1 MDVLSNRQQQI
12 LTLLLEA
19 SQFITIST
27 LAKTFHLSERTIQY
41 DVEYIESMAET
52 GGYRIIRHKTMGIK
66 AMKESDTSHEWV
78 QADVRSRQFHF
89 SKDERQ
95 TLLKLMLLEHENP
108 LSTKQLAEELNVSR
122 RTMISDIK
130 DVSKWY
136 RHYHLTLT
144 YINNKG
150 YIVEGNEAH
159 YRHAYVRLL
168 HAYYDNMNDV
178 MIAQL
183 NATSDLKHIRESVI
197 SVLKREHYPLVQ
209 TAIEGLI
216 LHLLI
221 AVRRMKQNNPLPEPN
236 KTYEDKK
243 DDVSYTVASAI
254 KLEIEARFNIVF
266 PDSEID
272 VMVLHLL
279 SSKRAAISSTRVNEA
294 YMHQTIEKFVD
305 HIGAEM
311 GVAFFTDGKLIQG
324 LCIHLSP
331 ALYRLQNHIYQANPL
346 HEKIIHEYQELY
358 DVIVKKI
365 KILEEAYQLKFH
377 AHEISYVTLH
387 FASSFERLMTQRHH
401 KLKVVV
407 VCGSG
412 VGTSQLL
419 NVKLSHV
426 YPEFDIIDAYS
437 IYDISEDE
445 LSNMN
450 VDLVI
455 STVPTPYQT
464 IKTVTISPLLTRDDL
479 DVLNAIVN
487 ERRAA
492 TLLQPEMRGLSL
504 TDVLHTRVF
513 KIDQSMSYQQAITQ
527 GVRPLER
534 DGIVSTDYK
543 EEIMNKLQSLG
554 PYMVIS
560 PHIALIHGSTSHVY
574 GVGMSLGHFEKGIT
588 FNHLHYDPIYVV
600 ICLATENTKLHL
612 KALKQLTE
620 LLTNNDIRQQLI
632 DGKLTEFQQH
642 IKQMEGE
649 TTWL

>member
-19 SQFITIST
+19 SQFMTIHT

-41 DVEYIESMAET
+41 DIEYIESMAET
-52 GGYRIIRHKTMGIK
+52 GGYHIVRHKTMGIK
-66 AMKESDTSHEWV
+66 AMKETDASHEWI
-78 QADVRSRQFHF
+78 QTDGQGLHFHF

-95 TLLKLMLLEHENP
+95 TLLKLMLLEHESP
-108 LSTKQLAEELNVSR
+108 MSTKQLAEELNVSR
-122 RTMISDIK
+122 RTILSDIK
-130 DVSKWY
+130 AVSKWY
-136 RHYHLTLT
+136 SHHNLTLM

-150 YIVEGNEAH
+150 YVVEGNEAH
-159 YRHAYVRLL
+159 YRQAYARLL

-183 NATSDLKHIRESVI
+183 NATSDLKQIRESVI
-197 SVLKREHYPLVQ
+197 KVLKREHYPLVQ

-221 AVRRMKQNNPLPEPN
+221 AVRRMKQNNPLPEPTT
-236 KTYEDKK
+236 TYVAKK
-243 DDVSYTVASAI
+243 DDVSYAVASAI
-254 KLEIEARFNIVF
+254 KLEIESHFNIVF
-266 PDSEID
+266 PDSERD

-279 SSKRAAISSTRVNEA
+279 SSKRATLSSTRVNEA
-294 YMHQTIEKFVD
+294 YMHQTIEKFVE

-324 LCIHLSP
+324 LSIHLSP

-346 HEKIIHEYQELY
+346 HDNIIHEYQELY
-358 DVIVKKI
+358 EVIVKNI
-365 KILEEAYQLKFH
+365 NILEEAYHLQFH
-377 AHEISYVTLH
+377 AHEISYITLH

-445 LSNMN
+445 LSDMN

-464 IKTVTISPLLTRDDL
+464 IETVTISPLLTRGDL
-479 DVLNAIVN
+479 DALNAIVN

-492 TLLQPEMRGLSL
+492 TLVQPEVRGLSL
-504 TDVLHTRVF
+504 SDVLHTRVF
-513 KIDQSMSYQQAITQ
+513 KINQSMSCQQAITES
-527 GVRPLER
+527 VRPLER
-534 DGIVSTDYK
+534 DGVVSHDYK
-543 EEIMNKLQSLG
+543 QEIMNKLQTLG

-560 PHIALIHGSTSHVY
+560 PHIALIHGSTSHVH
-574 GVGMSLGHFEKGIT
+574 GVGMSLIHFEKGIS
-588 FNHLHYDPIYVV
+588 FKHPHYDPIYVV

-620 LLTNNDIRQQLI
+620 LLTDNDVRQQLI
-632 DGKLTEFQQH
+632 DGKLTEFQQYVT
-642 IKQMEGE
+642 QMEGE
-649 TTWL
+649 ATWL